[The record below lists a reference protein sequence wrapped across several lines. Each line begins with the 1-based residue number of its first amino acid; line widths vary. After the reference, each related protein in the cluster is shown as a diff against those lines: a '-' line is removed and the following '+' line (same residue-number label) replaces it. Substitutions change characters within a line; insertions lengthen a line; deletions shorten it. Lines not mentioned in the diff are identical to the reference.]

1 MLQPQM
7 HNHEVHIDAIKGK
20 RLALALNPPVIA
32 LSGNVLQR
40 SAELT
45 RWLRR
50 QHLNAVL
57 IVDDLA
63 WGTGHRAVVVA
74 AQVMDWPLVG
84 GVFTLFWPFDDGVYT
99 ATISDAEG
107 QVSVLDGSEQ
117 VLPIDQAIEFA
128 AHNVDILVVA
138 GGSATEQFRQ
148 AGYAVSG
155 EHSLSGSALVSQPPL
170 SAYTRKGMPHFLHG
184 VMLVLVLAAAW
195 GSYEFEQEMQRREA
209 LSREV
214 VLVPPRG
221 SPKLREEL
229 RALVRYRQRIEV
241 LQIYGLEKMLFDS
254 KVSQVTLI
262 GVFAANHAAR
272 LRQIAD
278 ALQAQLR
285 MRGSKW
291 QIVFKAEI
299 PPVKARD
306 LHALETYLI
315 SVLDSLS
322 AKPGWRATIESYVN
336 GGSPRSLQGGLR
348 VISRDYTEVNVAAI
362 VELDP
367 RPLASLFGV
376 VERIPG
382 GVNGR
387 LDDVLLEFN
396 EGRVVKANLSFV
408 LRGKKVAA

>member
-7 HNHEVHIDAIKGK
+7 HNHLVHIDAIKGK

-40 SAELT
+40 SVELT

-57 IVDDLA
+57 IVGDLA

-74 AQVMDWPLVG
+74 AEVMDWPLVG

-117 VLPIDQAIEFA
+117 VLPIEQAIEFA

-155 EHSLSGSALVSQPPL
+155 EQSLSGSYLVSKRPL

-229 RALVRYRQRIEV
+229 RVLVRCRQRIEV
-241 LQIYGLEKMLFDS
+241 LQIYGLDKMLFNS
-254 KVSQVTLI
+254 KVAQVTLT
-262 GVFAANHAAR
+262 GVFTASHAAR

-278 ALQAQLR
+278 ALQAGLT
-285 MRGSKW
+285 MRGTNW
-291 QIVFKAEI
+291 RMIFDAEI

-306 LHALETYLI
+306 LHTLEGYLV
-315 SVLDSLS
+315 SVLSALT
-322 AKPGWRATIESYVN
+322 AKPGWRATIESYVD
-336 GGSPRSLQGGLR
+336 GGAPMSLQGGLR
-348 VISRDYTEVNVAAI
+348 VVSRDYTEAHVAAV
-362 VELDP
+362 VEVDP
-367 RPLASLFGV
+367 RPLASLLGV

-382 GVNGR
+382 GVNGK
-387 LDDVLLEFN
+387 LGDVLFEFN
-396 EGRVVKANLSFV
+396 HGRMVKANLSFV
-408 LRGKKVAA
+408 VRGKKVAA

>member
-7 HNHEVHIDAIKGK
+7 SNHLMHIDAIEGK
-20 RLALALNPPVIA
+20 RIALALNPPVIA

-155 EHSLSGSALVSQPPL
+155 EHSLSGSALVSKPPL

-184 VMLVLVLAAAW
+184 VTLVLVLAAAW
-195 GSYEFEQEMQRREA
+195 GSYEFEQEMLRREA

-214 VLVPPRG
+214 VMVPPRG

-229 RALVRYRQRIEV
+229 RALVRCRQRIEV

-299 PPVKARD
+299 PPVKSRE
-306 LHALETYLI
+306 LHELETYLI

-322 AKPGWRATIESYVN
+322 AKSGWRATIESYAN

-348 VISRDYTEVNVAAI
+348 VISRDYTEANVAAI

-387 LDDVLLEFN
+387 LGDVLLEFN

-408 LRGKKVAA
+408 LRGMKVAA